1 MVNGLANVTAD
12 ELGDIA
18 SAVSVLSLSEGLLW
32 GAIRKTYARREVY
45 AF

>member
-18 SAVSVLSLSEGLLW
+18 SAVSVLSLSEGPLW
-32 GAIRKTYARREVY
+32 GGNPENICSP
-45 AF
+45 